1 MSVTINL
8 RGFGGR
14 YSGVVPDSVALK
26 GAQKQQASH
35 HQESVLEFVTYLYA
49 QIRDDA
55 AMVATLDRAV
65 KERYH
70 ADR

>member
-1 MSVTINL
+1 MSESTNL

-14 YSGVVPDSVALK
+14 YSGAAPDSVAPT
-26 GAQKQQASH
+26 GAPKQQPPF